1 MMIIRQSGVALITVM
16 LILALATV
24 TAVSMASRQNI
35 DTHRSANTLNYEQA
49 YQYILAGEDFSK
61 QTLIDHF
68 ANNLTTLVTQDNID
82 LWTVGVGFDI
92 EGGAI
97 SGKINDLQSL
107 FNINSLVDS
116 SGVANQLQMERFRN
130 LLANIPPI
138 PPGNRT
144 ISVNIVE
151 AIVDWIDRGQIPLG
165 VNGVEDDVYMG
176 YEKPYRTA
184 DQPMSD
190 ISELLLINGIDQE
203 IYNVLLEYVCVLKN
217 VNTNINVNTASAIVI
232 SSLNNNITLN
242 QATRLINNRP
252 GDGFASVAV
261 FLNDPIFS
269 GLNINASGLSVTSE
283 YFRLK
288 TVAQVGKANL
298 RFTSQLHRSVNA
310 TGSGNIT
317 FNIIKRSRGVI

>member
-1 MMIIRQSGVALITVM
+1 MIIKQSGVALITVM

-49 YQYILAGEDFSK
+49 YQYILGAEDFSK
-61 QTLIDHF
+61 QKLIIHF
-68 ANNLTTLVTQDNID
+68 ANNLTALVTQADINQ
-82 LWTVGVGFDI
+82 WKVAFPI

-97 SGKINDLQSL
+97 SGEIEDLQSL

-116 SGVANQLQMERFRN
+116 NGVANQLQMRRFRN

-138 PPGNRT
+138 PPANLT
-144 ISVNIVE
+144 ISANIVE

-165 VNGVEDDVYMG
+165 VNGVEDGVYMG
-176 YEKPYRTA
+176 YEEPYRTA

-190 ISELLLINGIDQE
+190 ISELLLINGIDKD
-203 IYNVLLEYVCVLKN
+203 IYNILLKYVCVLKD

-232 SSLNNNITLN
+232 SSLDNNITLN
-242 QATRLINNRP
+242 QATTLVNNRASN
-252 GDGFASVAV
+252 GFASVAD

-269 GLNINASGLSVTSE
+269 GLNINVSGLSVTSE
-283 YFRLK
+283 FFRLHTLAQIGK
-288 TVAQVGKANL
+288 TNL
-298 RFTSQLHRSVNA
+298 RFTSQLHRSANA
-310 TGSGNIT
+310 NGT
-317 FNIIKRSRGVI
+317 FTVIKRSRGVI

>member
-61 QTLIDHF
+61 QILIEHF
-68 ANNLTTLVTQDNID
+68 ANNLTTLVTQANIE

-97 SGKINDLQSL
+97 SGEINDLQSL

-116 SGVANQLQMERFRN
+116 TGVANQYQMTRFRN
-130 LLANIPPI
+130 LLRNIPPI
-138 PPGNRT
+138 SGSNRT
-144 ISVNIVE
+144 INVNIVE
-151 AIVDWIDRGQIPLG
+151 AIVDWIDRDQNPLG

-176 YEKPYRTA
+176 FEKPYRTA
-184 DQPMSD
+184 NQTMSD

-203 IYNVLLEYVCVLKN
+203 IYNILLEYVCVLNN
-217 VNTNINVNTASAIVI
+217 VDTNINVNTADALVI
-232 SSLNNNITLN
+232 SSLDSSITLI
-242 QATRLINNRP
+242 QATTLVNDRSS
-252 GDGFASVAV
+252 DGFASVAE
-261 FLNDPIFS
+261 FLNDPIFA
-269 GLNINASGLSVTSE
+269 GLNTNNIKTGLSVTSE
-283 YFRLK
+283 YFRSR
-288 TVAQVGKANL
+288 TSVQVGKANL
-298 RFTSQLHRSVNA
+298 RFISQLRRSASVN
-310 TGSGNIT
+310 GNIT
-317 FNIIKRSRGVI
+317 FNVIKRSRGVI